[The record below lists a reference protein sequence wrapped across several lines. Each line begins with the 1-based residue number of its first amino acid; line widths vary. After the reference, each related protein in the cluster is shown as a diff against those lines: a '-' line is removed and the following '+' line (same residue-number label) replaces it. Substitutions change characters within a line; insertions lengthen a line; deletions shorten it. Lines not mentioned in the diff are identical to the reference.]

1 VIQESGAVPASGVY
15 DDRSRIVD
23 QSLSGA
29 AVGTV
34 ATSSCGCGDQTGV
47 VAGALGADEIEQ
59 MIDDKL
65 APLMAKNIE
74 TVDGKLAMLHADL
87 RTQQLAMAELANKQ
101 QASDAQQQ
109 TVDRSADFDRYAE
122 LVCSFIPTFC

>member
-1 VIQESGAVPASGVY
+1 MIQESGAVPASGVY